1 MDGLS
6 QSFNTINNNDGFLKE
21 LVKLSHIG
29 IVDGEKTPEF
39 HEKTQLL
46 LEYLLNAHDSDLAL
60 LLTETLVHMQE
71 HSKFYVTNNATNLK
85 LLCNFIFIQ
94 FKRQKTEIYN
104 HVLTLITGED
114 TDISRTNI
122 DSVVKPQLSLMD
134 ANLYECF
141 NLNMTIKLLDMYFTV
156 DQEAF
161 RTLFFDILTDWE
173 KYDTQFNEDA
183 FIRLVWFAFLLNEE
197 DYLKR
202 KVSDYEKL
210 LKSDNWNVKFYR
222 YVKKNWLSTTSF
234 DEEKLQK
241 AIARFKKHPLFSQK
255 ATNLIVKNITKK
267 MSEKK
272 ITVNT
277 DKKVTTKEEIKTN
290 KNNIINKKEE
300 VIDAVMQLRRLSLY
314 NLPPGVKLQNIKHE
328 ELINLAIFENKKM
341 EKIIK
346 IIQVKALRTQDKKEY
361 YVTKKILKYVKKEG
375 KDAGGYIHIIDDS
388 KKKNKTKE
396 VNNKLFVWPSTEI
409 KGTRTNQ
416 DNELGLNEM
425 SALRKM
431 GYQITDNTREQ
442 RWSALQ
448 RAVPAIG
455 LKKVAYTIAGNIKLK
470 KGQKNGMKKFSYA
483 ISEWENDLRKLKA
496 KYYKR
501 DFIWPST

>member
-1 MDGLS
+1 MGGLT
-6 QSFNTINNNDGFLKE
+6 QSVNTINNNVDFLKG
-21 LVKLSHIG
+21 LVKLCHIG

-39 HEKTQLL
+39 HENTHLL
-46 LEYLLNAHDSDLAL
+46 LEYILKTHDSDLAL
-60 LLTETLVHMQE
+60 LLTETLVQIQE
-71 HSKFYVTNNATNLK
+71 HSKIYVTNNATNLK
-85 LLCNFIFIQ
+85 LLCSFIFIQ
-94 FKRQKTEIYN
+94 FNRDKTEIYH

-122 DSVVKPQLSLMD
+122 DSLVKPQLSQMD

-141 NLNMTIKLLDMYFTV
+141 NLNMTIKLLDMYFIV
-156 DQEAF
+156 DEEAF

-173 KYDTQFNEDA
+173 KYDAQFNEEA
-183 FIRLVWFAFLLNEE
+183 FIRLIWFALILDKE

-202 KVSDYEKL
+202 KVHDYEKL

-234 DEEKLQK
+234 DEGKLQK
-241 AIARFKKHPLFSQK
+241 AIAKFKKYPLFSEK
-255 ATNLIVKNITKK
+255 ATNKIVMNITKK
-267 MSEKK
+267 MNQKQVTTNK
-272 ITVNT
+272 NKNVN
-277 DKKVTTKEEIKTN
+277 TKEEIQTN
-290 KNNIINKKEE
+290 KNNNINKKDE
-300 VIDAVMQLRRLSLY
+300 VIEAVIELRRLSSY
-314 NLPPGVKLQNIKHE
+314 NLPPGIKLQNIKHE
-328 ELINLAIFENKKM
+328 EVINLAIFENKKM
-341 EKIIK
+341 EKMIK

-361 YVTKKILKYVKKEG
+361 YVTKNNLKYIKKEG
-375 KDAGGYIHIIDDS
+375 KVAGGYIHIIDNS
-388 KKKNKTKE
+388 KNNKKSKE
-396 VNNKLFVWPSTEI
+396 VNNKLFAWPSTEI
-409 KGTRTNQ
+409 KGTGTSQ
-416 DNELGLNEM
+416 ENELGLNEM

-431 GYQITDNTREQ
+431 GYQITDSTREQ

-470 KGQKNGMKKFSYA
+470 KGQKNGAKKFSYA

-496 KYYKR
+496 KYYKS